1 MEAEPGGAEVD
12 VDSKTPPRV
21 RAQGGVPHKAS
32 GLSRDPSTVQQEAA
46 SRTYW
51 SMIHAGRC
59 PICSQPMTK
68 DVRSCC
74 TYARPCGHKL
84 IGR

>member
-1 MEAEPGGAEVD
+1 MDVKGA
-12 VDSKTPPRV
+12 PPRV
-21 RAQGGVPHKAS
+21 RAQGDAPSEAS
-32 GLSRDPSTVQQEAA
+32 GLSRDPSTVLREAA

-51 SMIHAGRC
+51 SMINAGLC
-59 PICSQPMTK
+59 PICGQPMTK
-68 DVRSCC
+68 EVRSCC